1 MTTLNW
7 LATASLAAAL
17 LPALYAE
24 THCPGNVASIR
35 PRFVERSIVIVPVIL
50 NGSGPYDFVLD
61 TGQQMTTID
70 PGLAS
75 ELGLKLQGSAGV
87 TGAGFATRAAYAL
100 PESLQAG
107 DHVLKN
113 PLLLVHPLGQI
124 QVSDAR
130 VRGILG
136 ENFLEHFDL
145 LIDYAH
151 GIVCLD
157 DTKQLQAKVKGQ
169 RISLASPL
177 YPEHNLPFTQPLII
191 PVRVDGIERGAL
203 RLQLDSGI
211 NAPLLFDAKKL
222 NAAALATASVRGK
235 GTDGAV
241 HAYAVLPPQDIQVGP
256 HSLHQV
262 SFVAPT
268 AAGKDIPSTEIDGVL
283 PTVLFQRVFISS
295 ADHFAVLEPW

>member
-1 MTTLNW
+1 MTTLKW
-7 LATASLAAAL
+7 LAAASLAAIL
-17 LPALYAE
+17 FPALYAE
-24 THCPGNVASIR
+24 PHCPGNVASIR
-35 PRFVERSIVIVPVIL
+35 PRFVERSIVIVPVML
-50 NGSGPYDFVLD
+50 NGTGPYDFVLD
-61 TGQQMTTID
+61 TAQQMTTID

-75 ELGLKLQGSAGV
+75 ELRLKLQGSAEV
-87 TGAGFATRAAYAL
+87 TGAGFSTRASYAL

-107 DHVLKN
+107 EHVQKN

-124 QVSDAR
+124 QVSDPR

-136 ENFLEHFDL
+136 ENFLERFDL
-145 LIDYAH
+145 LIDYAR

-157 DTKQLQAKVKGQ
+157 DTKELQAKVKGE
-169 RISLASPL
+169 RIALASPPN
-177 YPEHNLPFTQPLII
+177 PEHKLPFTQPLIV
-191 PVRVDGIERGAL
+191 PVRVDSIGRGAL

-222 NAAALATASVRGK
+222 HTALLARATLSGK

-241 HAYAVLPPQDIQVGP
+241 HAYTVLPPQDIQVGP

-262 SFVAPT
+262 SFLAPT

-283 PTVLFQRVFISS
+283 PTALFQRVFISS
-295 ADHFAVLEPW
+295 ADHFAILEPW